1 MFLALVL
8 VALAV
13 TVVGPVAATVCKPI
27 KIAEATPCVQ
37 DQIKPLR
44 DSGIYDE
51 TVTVTDNGNGTY
63 TVTFVFD
70 PKCLKLTP
78 PCGLPSRNRH
88 GDGRLR
94 NRHRDLPIASS
105 TNPRPAVSREACC
118 YDAS

>member
-1 MFLALVL
+1 MKTLQKLFVALVL
-8 VALAV
+8 LALAV
-13 TVVGPVAATVCKPI
+13 TLAGPVAATVCKPI

-78 PCGLPSRNRH
+78 PCGLPSRIVTATVDCAT
-88 GDGRLR
+88 GTATC
-94 NRHRDLPIASS
+94 P
-105 TNPRPAVSREACC
+105 
-118 YDAS
+118 